1 MNGFPITI
9 PPLRE
14 RRGDILPLAAH
25 FIRKICAREGKAI
38 TGMTDQAKEMLLAY
52 SWPGNIRELENVIE
66 RSVILAE
73 FGSEIDL
80 PFMKDGP
87 FLAPASPASATP
99 ETEQISETDIARK
112 VITGAIAIRDIE
124 AKVIEIAVERSN
136 GNLSEAAR
144 MIGISRRQLAYR
156 RTRRKPN

>member
-1 MNGFPITI
+1 MGRFW
-9 PPLRE
+9 R
-14 RRGDILPLAAH
+14 
-25 FIRKICAREGKAI
+25 
-38 TGMTDQAKEMLLAY
+38 
-52 SWPGNIRELENVIE
+52 
-66 RSVILAE
+66 
-73 FGSEIDL
+73 
-80 PFMKDGP
+80 
-87 FLAPASPASATP
+87 PASPASATP